1 MQAPFRSGQRGEA
14 HNEQAAAAFHQ
25 RPATARELRAQSVQR
40 LQIGLFGLA
49 MMLLLV
55 SLATIIMQHAHVTDS
70 SPNGVARAA
79 NSAGGTSGDPLADIG
94 VVPAPDANVS
104 HRPASA
110 PGHPTPA
117 H

>member
-1 MQAPFRSGQRGEA
+1 MQAPFRSAAREEA
-14 HNEQAAAAFHQ
+14 LNAQAAAHYQ
-25 RPATARELRAQSVQR
+25 RPATPRELRAQSVQR

-55 SLATIIMQHAHVTDS
+55 SLATIILQHAHVTDS
-70 SPNGVARAA
+70 SAAGLARAA
-79 NSAGGTSGDPLADIG
+79 SSSGGTSGDPLADIG
-94 VVPAPDANVS
+94 VVPAPDAS
-104 HRPASA
+104 MPHRPVGA